1 METLKPAF
9 DRLQGKRVHVQIV
22 EAECHEAGPRFALR
36 SRGRCRGCCRLGAAA
51 GLHVGCE
58 TLLRERRD
66 GLSDAGVVD
75 LEVIPGETGNR
86 AVLAIADH
94 HRDLHHIHLGAQSD
108 WRWRQVGGLSN
119 RQAET
124 GERGEYPQ
132 KARGRS
138 SSKRPRTTTVM

>member
-1 METLKPAF
+1 METLKPPF

-75 LEVIPGETGNR
+75 LEVVTFETGNR